1 MAQRSNL
8 QSSYFCSKLLQDS
21 IVLALHMAAERDYF
35 IETILPLKNKLFRKA
50 LFLTKSSEESE
61 DIVQDVMLSLWDKR
75 ATWKHIK
82 NMEVYAMVL
91 TKNLALDRLKRKGGQ
106 NQSIDTAAELRITS
120 CHDNPLETMIL
131 HDERTWVWK
140 IIEQLPEE
148 QKALIILREMQELSY
163 QEIATIVKTTESQVK
178 THLYRARQKI
188 KALYLKIEK
197 NGSQKR

>member
-1 MAQRSNL
+1 MRG
-8 QSSYFCSKLLQDS
+8 S
-21 IVLALHMAAERDYF
+21 IVLASTMAAEREYF
-35 IETILPLKNKLFRKA
+35 VGTILPLKNKLFRKA

-75 ATWKHIK
+75 ASWKQIK

-91 TKNLALDRLKRKGGQ
+91 TKNLALDRLKRKGRR
-106 NQSIDTAAELRITS
+106 NPSIEEAAEYKFS
-120 CHDNPLETMIL
+120 SADYNPLETMIL
-131 HDERTWVWK
+131 QDERTWVWK

-188 KALYLKIEK
+188 RELYIKINK
-197 NGSQKR
+197 NGY